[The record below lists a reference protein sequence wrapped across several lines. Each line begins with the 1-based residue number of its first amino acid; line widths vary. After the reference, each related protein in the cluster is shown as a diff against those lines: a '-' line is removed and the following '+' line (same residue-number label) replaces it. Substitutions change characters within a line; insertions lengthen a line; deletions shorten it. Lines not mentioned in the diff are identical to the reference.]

1 VYNDGFQFGVSAAFG
16 ILYTIFGIVIIGAL
30 ISAVANINAISGLI
44 GTLIGAGAAL
54 ISAYLANRHNRD
66 LERLRFKN
74 SEFQRRKELIGQLS
88 GQKILS
94 QNFFS
99 SYEAHVYSD
108 FHFNKRR
115 IFKNLGKSED
125 ILNLELEE
133 QKYWIRR
140 GNELKRD
147 LLKEKEHLFELIG
160 LISVSFVEA
169 DELIKLIS
177 RIYDIK
183 TPIPPKAPETWDL
196 SELNIWKENA
206 IQNLDILVKE
216 QYDEPIDDLLNHL
229 RKAIHDEENKA

>member
-1 VYNDGFQFGVSAAFG
+1 
-16 ILYTIFGIVIIGAL
+16 
-30 ISAVANINAISGLI
+30 
-44 GTLIGAGAAL
+44 
-54 ISAYLANRHNRD
+54 
-66 LERLRFKN
+66 
-74 SEFQRRKELIGQLS
+74 
-88 GQKILS
+88 
-94 QNFFS
+94 
-99 SYEAHVYSD
+99 
-108 FHFNKRR
+108 
-115 IFKNLGKSED
+115 
-125 ILNLELEE
+125 
-133 QKYWIRR
+133 
-140 GNELKRD
+140 
-147 LLKEKEHLFELIG
+147 LKEKEHLFELIG